1 VLTPAVWMDLAVLAL
16 CLGMAYALVRLW
28 AGARLKQPSLWFGR
42 RVIDGVLF
50 PALALVLVFV
60 AKKIIANY
68 YPTAAVMTFAVPVLL
83 SLSVIRLFAHALT
96 GVFPQSSWAR
106 LGERGISWLAW
117 LAAALWI
124 VGWLPAVL
132 NELDA
137 IALPFGKTRVSLLM
151 LGEGLFTTTVVLIG
165 ALWVAATIER
175 RLLSPALSDLSM
187 RQAAVNAVRALLLL
201 LGLLV
206 ALSAVGVDLTTLS
219 VMGGAVGVGLGL
231 GLQKLASNYV
241 SGFVIL
247 LERSLRI
254 GDMVRVDDFEG
265 RITDIKTRY
274 TLIRALNGREAIVPN
289 EKLITERMENLSLAD
304 PNIAQKTQIQVGY
317 DSDVAQVQAILIAA
331 ALACGRVLKTPEPA
345 AHLSS
350 FAADGLEFT
359 VVFWIADAHNG
370 LMNVRSDVNVAI
382 LSGLRAAGIEI
393 PFPQRVLHHLPGSP
407 TSSTNSSSTSSSM
420 AATS

>member
-1 VLTPAVWMDLAVLAL
+1 MVDFQNPGVWTEFGALVL
-16 CLGMAYALVRLW
+16 CLAGAYGAARLW
-28 AGARLKQPSLWFGR
+28 AGAPPRLPSVWFGR
-42 RVIDGVLF
+42 RVVDGVLF
-50 PALALVLVFV
+50 PALALVLVYA
-60 AKKIIANY
+60 AKKLLHAY
-68 YPTAAVMTFAVPVLL
+68 QAPFAVLALAVPVLL
-83 SLSVIRLFAHALT
+83 SLSVIRLFAHVLT
-96 GVFPQSSWAR
+96 GVFPHSSLAR
-106 LGERGISWLAW
+106 VVERGISWLAW
-117 LAAALWI
+117 LATVLWI
-124 VGWLPAVL
+124 VGLLPTVL
-132 NELDA
+132 AELDA

-151 LGEGLFTTTVVLIG
+151 LGEGLFTTTAVLLV

-175 RLLSPALSDLSM
+175 RLLSPAVSDLSM
-187 RQAAVNAVRALLLL
+187 RQAAVNAVRAMLLLI
-201 LGLLV
+201 GLLV

-219 VMGGAVGVGLGL
+219 VLGGAVGVGLGL

-274 TLIRALNGREAIVPN
+274 TLIRALDGREAVVPN

-304 PNIAQKTQIQVGY
+304 PNTAQKTQIQVGY
-317 DSDVAQVQAILIAA
+317 DSDVAQVQAILTAA

-382 LSGLRAAGIEI
+382 LSGLRAAGVDI
-393 PFPQRVLHHLPGSP
+393 PFPQRVVHHLPS
-407 TSSTNSSSTSSSM
+407 
-420 AATS
+420 AA